1 MGRKRVVGLDWLD
14 SENTNQRLWALKY
27 LQAKGLERIF
37 HNGER
42 ILPDELPS
50 HNEMLDAGMY
60 IEQGTGARQL
70 FSDMKDAWR
79 QERDRNKKKE
89 AGRQVCVFTLCKAT
103 KNHLKTMAKEQKQSP
118 TVLLESMIT
127 KAYTA
132 HVRRQQRQLSK
143 QTLQGSRHHTIQD
156 LHEMFVGGVIQ
167 PDNSAIPSRSLAE
180 KSVGEPELLKQKS
193 GEHTSSVSNERSSSQ
208 AAPEIVEPL
217 LEHEE
222 AITLIPDSP
231 SNSQKPSAAA
241 EDDQP
246 EQSAPVDLN
255 SSPTDDFPHTQT
267 DNPSPVVKISPQKRK
282 MFRLSSD
289 RLPKAWDKEQSD

>member
-14 SENTNQRLWALKY
+14 PENTNQRLWAMKY

-37 HNGER
+37 HSGER
-42 ILPDELPS
+42 ILPNELPS

-60 IEQGTGARQL
+60 IEQDAGASKL
-70 FSDMKDAWR
+70 FRDMKDAWR
-79 QERDRNKKKE
+79 QERDRNKKKDS
-89 AGRQVCVFTLCKAT
+89 GRQVCVFTLSTAT
-103 KNHLKTMAKEQKQSP
+103 KSHLQTMAKEQKKSP

-156 LHEMFVGGVIQ
+156 LHEMFVGGAIQ
-167 PDNSAIPSRSLAE
+167 PDNSAIPSHSLAE
-180 KSVGEPELLKQKS
+180 KSMGEPELLKQKS
-193 GEHTSSVSNERSSSQ
+193 GEYTSAAPNERSSSQ

-217 LEHEE
+217 LEQGE
-222 AITLIPDSP
+222 AITLVPDSP
-231 SNSQKPSAAA
+231 CNSQMPSAAA

-246 EQSAPVDLN
+246 EQAAPVGLN
-255 SSPTDDFPHTQT
+255 SSPTDDFPLAQI
-267 DNPSPVVKISPQKRK
+267 DNPTPVVKISPQKK
-282 MFRLSSD
+282 KTFRLSST
-289 RLPKAWDKEQSD
+289 R

>member
-14 SENTNQRLWALKY
+14 PENTNQRLWALKY

-37 HNGER
+37 DSGER
-42 ILPDELPS
+42 ILPNELPS

-60 IEQGTGARQL
+60 IEQDAGASKL
-70 FSDMKDAWR
+70 FRDMKDAWR

-89 AGRQVCVFTLCKAT
+89 SGRQVCAFTLSTAT
-103 KNHLKTMAKEQKQSP
+103 KSHLQTMAKEQKKSP
-118 TVLLESMIT
+118 AVLLDSMIT
-127 KAYTA
+127 KAYAA
-132 HVRRQQRQLSK
+132 HVRRQQRQLPK

-156 LHEMFVGGVIQ
+156 LHEMFVGGAIQ
-167 PDNSAIPSRSLAE
+167 PDNSAIPSHSLAE
-180 KSVGEPELLKQKS
+180 KSMGEPELLKQKS
-193 GEHTSSVSNERSSSQ
+193 GEYTSAASNERSSSQ

-217 LEHEE
+217 LEQGE
-222 AITLIPDSP
+222 AITLVPDSP
-231 SNSQKPSAAA
+231 CNSQMPSAAA

-246 EQSAPVDLN
+246 EQSAPLDLN
-255 SSPTDDFPHTQT
+255 SSPTDDFPHAQT

-282 MFRLSSD
+282 TFRLSSA

>member
-42 ILPDELPS
+42 ILPNELPS

-89 AGRQVCVFTLCKAT
+89 AGRQVCVFTLCTAT
-103 KNHLKTMAKEQKQSP
+103 KSHLKTMAKERKKSP
-118 TVLLESMIT
+118 TELLESMIT

-143 QTLQGSRHHTIQD
+143 QTLQGSRHHTIQG
-156 LHEMFVGGVIQ
+156 LHEMFVGGATQ
-167 PDNSAIPSRSLAE
+167 PDNSAIPSRSLA
-180 KSVGEPELLKQKS
+180 KKPELLKQKS
-193 GEHTSSVSNERSSSQ
+193 GEHTSAVSNERSSSQ

-231 SNSQKPSAAA
+231 CNSQKLSAAA

-255 SSPTDDFPHTQT
+255 SSPTDDFPHAQT

-282 MFRLSSD
+282 MFRLSSA